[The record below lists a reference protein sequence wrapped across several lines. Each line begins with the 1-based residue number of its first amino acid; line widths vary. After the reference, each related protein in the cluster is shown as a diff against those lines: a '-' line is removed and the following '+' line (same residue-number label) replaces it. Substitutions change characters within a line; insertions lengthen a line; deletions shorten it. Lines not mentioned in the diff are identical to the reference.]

1 MNCETVG
8 MMQNNKTVRAC
19 VLLLVLSVLLRSDAL
34 SDDDDDD
41 VSVDKNLGE
50 SVCLESDVVFSFLF
64 FLLLPLFTCPCR
76 DFVSTLNCALK
87 RWTLHRQ
94 RRVSSLP
101 VRT

>member
-41 VSVDKNLGE
+41 DVSVDKNLSK

-76 DFVSTLNCALK
+76 DFVSTLNSVLVK
-87 RWTLHRQ
+87 GRRSIVKDEYHLHR
-94 RRVSSLP
+94 
-101 VRT
+101 

>member
-1 MNCETVG
+1 MNCKTVG

-34 SDDDDDD
+34 SDDDDD
-41 VSVDKNLGE
+41 VSVDKNLGK

-94 RRVSSLP
+94 RRVSSSP